1 MVTIGLTAVTI
12 VLGGLSIRCD
22 RLVNKATLGVFWTA
36 YAVVALV
43 FAGVL

>member
-12 VLGGLSIRCD
+12 VLGGLSVRCD
-22 RLVNKATLGVFWTA
+22 RMVNKATLGAFWAA
-36 YAVVALV
+36 YAVTALV